1 MSICDSKYLWM
12 ARRFM
17 YAMLPISMSEAMD
30 FIMSSAWWVMVA
42 MWERTGPAVAMGRG
56 SAMVSCI
63 SAGMGESRMEG
74 GVPSYSAMVE
84 VFSMSD
90 SYSDMLAAAVVLLA
104 ASMCG
109 GFRVHSK
116 D

>member
-1 MSICDSKYLWM
+1 
-12 ARRFM
+12 
-17 YAMLPISMSEAMD
+17 
-30 FIMSSAWWVMVA
+30 
-42 MWERTGPAVAMGRG
+42 
-56 SAMVSCI
+56 
-63 SAGMGESRMEG
+63 MGESRMEG

-90 SYSDMLAAAVVLLA
+90 SYSDMLAAVVVLLA